1 MKSFTDILKKGF
13 LDQVASQGDTSV
25 LGIVVM
31 MLLGLAIG
39 LFIFYIYKRTFGGV
53 LYSRNF
59 NVSLVLLLLVTCLII
74 RVMTSNVVLS
84 LGMVGAL
91 SIVRFRTAVK
101 EPMDTVYM
109 FWAVAMGIV
118 IGAGDVFYLIG
129 VIAAIAIG
137 IILFVMST
145 IKGRG
150 SFPYLLIVRHDFNS
164 ASEVTYA
171 LHKLPRNARLKSKT
185 VTQNG
190 VEITM
195 ELRLPG
201 DNTTLVNDFLRIN
214 GVYDATLVSFQG
226 DYGA

>member
-1 MKSFTDILKKGF
+1 MTFKDYLKQLGDAATATGKLSITDLTIAMAL
-13 LDQVASQGDTSV
+13 A
-25 LGIVVM
+25 
-31 MLLGLAIG
+31 LLAG
-39 LFIFYIYKRTFGGV
+39 LFIFAVYKRTFNGV

-59 NVSLVLLLLVTCLII
+59 NISLVMLTLVTTLVIST
-74 RVMTSNVVLS
+74 VTSNLMLS

-101 EPMDTVYM
+101 EPMDTVFM
-109 FWAVAMGIV
+109 FWAVGVGIAL
-118 IGAGDVFYLIG
+118 GAGRNFFLVALVGTLLIG
-129 VIAAIAIG
+129 LV
-137 IILFVMST
+137 LFVMHLVR
-145 IKGRG
+145 GRG
-150 SFPYLLIVRHDFNS
+150 NNYPYLLIVRHDFQCV
-164 ASEVTYA
+164 SEVNYA

-201 DNTTLVNDFLRIN
+201 ENTTLVNDFLRIN
-214 GVYDATLVSFQG
+214 GVFDATLVSFQG